1 MGNFGFI
8 EVRSSRRLSWK
19 SVLRSTTNCASLG
32 SLGPD
37 TFHRAFLKIQTLTVN
52 LETWIYATSV
62 YDESWIDA
70 QFDSWLKLKIIRFLL
85 CPSEMERVER
95 CRWWLIW
102 NLMRQWEG
110 SEMQG
115 AAHFQS
121 SSNSWLVKDP
131 TGWRSMY
138 PPPYLDNLSTYF
150 TPIRPIPPS
159 SLLRRPSKKSADAF
173 FRSHLYQFPPGGTWK
188 LYLVP
193 VRGKRRVRYD
203 TVWYGMVWYSIVW

>member
-1 MGNFGFI
+1 MGNFGFV

-19 SVLRSTTNCASLG
+19 SVSRSTTNCASLG

-52 LETWIYATSV
+52 LETWIYAPSV

-70 QFDSWLKLKIIRFLL
+70 QFNSWLKLKIIRFLL

-121 SSNSWLVKDP
+121 SSNSWLVNLHP
-131 TGWRSMY
+131 TGGACSRHSRRRISTTSQHILHL
-138 PPPYLDNLSTYF
+138 LD
-150 TPIRPIPPS
+150 
-159 SLLRRPSKKSADAF
+159 
-173 FRSHLYQFPPGGTWK
+173 QFHRHRCPGGRPKNHLMHFSGHTFTNSHQTN
-188 LYLVP
+188 LAAEVSL
-193 VRGKRRVRYD
+193 GKSSASGIAQKPGRLGH
-203 TVWYGMVWYSIVW
+203 TF